1 MLRSWITTIV
11 LLIGL
16 AFSLLI
22 LIPQVA
28 AWRLPGN
35 QQGFE
40 PTQPL
45 AYSHRL
51 HAGELQIPCLYCHF
65 GAESSRHA
73 GIPPVN
79 LCMNCHRSVTA
90 PLAVVRME
98 EGAAKQASRPPRRI
112 VSPELRKLYDALGMD
127 EALKPVRTAAPLEWV
142 RVHTIP
148 DFVYFD
154 HRAHVTTGV
163 TCQQCHG
170 LIETMERVRQ
180 VETLAMGWCVNC
192 HRQVNQAGV
201 SGRRVYASI
210 DCVTCHY

>member
-1 MLRSWITTIV
+1 VLRSWITTIV

-40 PTQPL
+40 PTQAL

-73 GIPPVN
+73 GIPPAN

-98 EGAAKQASRPPRRI
+98 
-112 VSPELRKLYDALGMD
+112 
-127 EALKPVRTAAPLEWV
+127 PVRTAAPLAWV
-142 RVHTIP
+142 RVHSIP

-154 HRAHVTTGV
+154 HRAHVTSGV